1 MADQQRLPVQIWITV
16 NENKLKQRMN
26 LKQYIREV
34 PDFPKEGISFKDITT
49 LIKDP
54 QAFRMVVDQITAHF
68 REKGITQVVS
78 LESRGFIVGGALAYQ
93 LGAGFVPI
101 RKAGKLPA
109 ETVSISYELEY
120 GSDVI
125 QIHRDALSPDDVV
138 LIHDDLLAT
147 GGTAMAALQLVRK
160 LGVKTVYLSFIID
173 LRFITTPLKEQL
185 DLINPHILVS
195 YK

>member
-1 MADQQRLPVQIWITV
+1 MD
-16 NENKLKQRMN
+16 

-34 PDFPKEGISFKDITT
+34 ADFPQKGISFKDITT

-54 QAFRMVVDQITAHF
+54 LAFQMVVDQIAANF
-68 REKGITQVVS
+68 RGKGITRVVS

-125 QIHRDALSPDDVV
+125 QIHRDALTPDDVV

-160 LGVKTVYLSFIID
+160 LGVKVIYMSFIID
-173 LRFITTPLKEQL
+173 LGFISSPLKVKL
-185 DLINPHILVS
+185 NSLNPHILVS

>member
-1 MADQQRLPVQIWITV
+1 
-16 NENKLKQRMN
+16 MN
-26 LKQYIREV
+26 FKQYIREV

>member
-1 MADQQRLPVQIWITV
+1 MELI
-16 NENKLKQRMN
+16 
-26 LKQYIREV
+26 QYIREI
-34 PDFPKEGISFKDITT
+34 PDFPQKGINFKDITT

-54 QAFRMVVDQITAHF
+54 AVFKMVVDQITDHF
-68 REKGITQVVS
+68 RNKGITKVVS
-78 LESRGFIVGGALAYQ
+78 LESRGFIVGGALAYL

-101 RKAGKLPA
+101 RKSGKLPA

-120 GSDVI
+120 GSDMI
-125 QIHRDALSPDDVV
+125 QIHRDALTPDDVV

-160 LGVKTVYLSFIID
+160 LGVRNIYMSFLID
-173 LRFITTPLKEQL
+173 LGFIVTPLKEQVAAT
-185 DLINPHILVS
+185 NPHILIT